1 MAMKTIEPTDR
12 ELIEVI
18 GTWNTVADVEADG
31 YLFREKYDMT
41 APELGEIVV
50 VHSHGKYR
58 RGIVVAV
65 GSSNAKV
72 ALTTPGAVDDAARYR
87 QELTRVKG
95 KPVAFYQVGRKA
107 EAKPTTPLGAFND
120 LSKPENRPAAPIEPL
135 TAEEADQHSSDYW
148 EKATADLPRE
158 PAFTEP
164 AGAGSSV
171 VSVLEKVWKKIQA
184 NHPELPDV
192 VIVTGSGMIG
202 PARWGHFRANG
213 WTERAEK
220 EAAVSLV
227 LGEMFVAGETLAK
240 GAAHTV
246 ETMLHEGAHVLA
258 KVREIQDTSRQ
269 NRWHNKKFLA
279 LAEEL
284 GLEYGKESAHPQIGF
299 SQVTLTPGTT
309 EEYAEVIAEL
319 DQAIRLTVALPAW
332 LREATEGGEGGA
344 GENIGHHGGRKP
356 KAGGGSGSSNNLKA
370 TCGCEEPRIIR
381 ASRKVLEADP
391 IICGKC
397 REEFT
402 VAE

>member
-1 MAMKTIEPTDR
+1 MAMKTINPTDR

-18 GTWNTVADVEADG
+18 GSWNTEAEMESAG
-31 YLFREKYDMT
+31 YYFRPKYDMT
-41 APELGEIVV
+41 APELGEVV
-50 VHSHGKYR
+50 VIESHGKLR

-65 GSSNAKV
+65 GLTNAKV
-72 ALTTPGAVDDAARYR
+72 ALTTPGAVDHAARHGY
-87 QELTRVKG
+87 ELTRVKG
-95 KPVAFYQVGRKA
+95 KPVAFNRVGRKA
-107 EAKPTTPLGAFND
+107 QVPADVCGCDRNPLGHTREEH
-120 LSKPENRPAAPIEPL
+120 PTEPAAPEM

-164 AGAGSSV
+164 TGAGSSV
-171 VSVLEKVWKKIQA
+171 VTVLEKVWRKIQA

-227 LGEMFVAGETLAK
+227 LGEMFIAGETLAK

-269 NRWHNKKFLA
+269 NRWHNRKFLA

-284 GLEYGKESAHPQIGF
+284 GLSYGQESAHPQIGF
-299 SQVTLTPGTT
+299 SQVTLTPETT

-319 DQAIRLTVALPAW
+319 DAAIRLTVALPAW
-332 LREATEGGEGGA
+332 LREAGGEEGGA

-356 KAGGGSGSSNNLKA
+356 KAEGAGSSNNLKA